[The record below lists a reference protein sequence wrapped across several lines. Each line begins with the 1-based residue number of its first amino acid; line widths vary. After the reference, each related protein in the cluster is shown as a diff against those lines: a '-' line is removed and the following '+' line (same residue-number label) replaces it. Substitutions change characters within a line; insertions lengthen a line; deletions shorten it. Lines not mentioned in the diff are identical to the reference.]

1 MSQSRAQS
9 MIEAVVN
16 TLAGFWLS
24 VAVVAWLFPLVGVRM
39 SFADNLAATS
49 IMTVVSVVRSYVF
62 RRVFNWLQWRA
73 R

>member
-1 MSQSRAQS
+1 MSQTRAQS

-24 VAVVAWLFPLVGVRM
+24 VAVVAWLFPLVGVQL

-62 RRVFNWLQWRA
+62 RRVFNWLQWRV